1 MKRILILI
9 LINVIQAIQSNAE
22 PINSASDEF
31 ENEKIKIEK
40 YIEIIR
46 KNDLESRW
54 QEERSSARS
63 KKSFSWQS
71 R

>member
-1 MKRILILI
+1 MKRLLILI
-9 LINVIQAIQSNAE
+9 LINVIQVIQSNAE
-22 PINSASDEF
+22 PINSTTDGF
-31 ENEKIKIEK
+31 EDEKIKIEK

-46 KNDLESRW
+46 KNDLESRLT
-54 QEERSSARS
+54 EERSSARP